1 MGRYS
6 LIGAL
11 AALAVAAVG
20 CPPPTA
26 LDRAYTLHT
35 SWLDSGDREA
45 LEQAAAAYGE
55 HVTGCPGTENCFE
68 AFRRLGDL
76 LMELDRH
83 QEAAQAYRRSAEIA
97 ATVDDAVSAARAQV
111 SALEGWLGVPPQG
124 MGTTRWSAGPP
135 LIDSDRPPT
144 PADQPQHVS
153 PPERM
158 LVEAAD
164 LLLELDPSLH
174 DRTGVR
180 YQTAFLLYQRRH
192 YDDASD
198 RWRQM
203 AELDPGAAEILSAMR
218 ILLPTH
224 HAREAWADLVRDG
237 SFFLELPGLP
247 LDAAERVNLQT
258 MIDEARAR

>member
-6 LIGAL
+6 LI
-11 AALAVAAVG
+11 AALAVLAVAAGG
-20 CPPPTA
+20 CPPPSA

-45 LEQAAAAYGE
+45 LEQAADAYGE

-83 QEAAQAYRRSAEIA
+83 QEAAQAHRR
-97 ATVDDAVSAARAQV
+97 
-111 SALEGWLGVPPQG
+111 
-124 MGTTRWSAGPP
+124 
-135 LIDSDRPPT
+135 
-144 PADQPQHVS
+144 
-153 PPERM
+153 
-158 LVEAAD
+158 AAD
-164 LLLELDPSLH
+164 LLLELDPELR

-203 AELDPGAAEILSAMR
+203 AEIDPGAAETLSAMQ

-224 HAREAWADLVRDG
+224 HAREAWAELVRDG
-237 SFFLELPGLP
+237 GFFLGLAGLP
-247 LDAAERVNLQT
+247 LGAAERANLET
-258 MIDEARAR
+258 MVEEARAR